1 MICNEA
7 VHKSRLAKTVS
18 MIVTSLL
25 LCIDLELASSFGL
38 TIAGVTSC
46 YSAAAARWSFGGIFI
61 IGFVAF

>member
-1 MICNEA
+1 M
-7 VHKSRLAKTVS
+7 S

-38 TIAGVTSC
+38 TKAGVTSC